1 MKREIIFRGKR
12 WNKVRLLI
20 PGMGVH
26 WVAPISSEGGD
37 GCNTWGNCHVWDN
50 GEEEMTNILKM
61 VNFKVHKFIV
71 AYVKDILLRSI
82 YSED

>member
-1 MKREIIFRGKR
+1 M
-12 WNKVRLLI
+12 RLSEVLSLI
-20 PGMGVH
+20 SLKFDKSKWP
-26 WVAPISSEGGD
+26 
-37 GCNTWGNCHVWDN
+37 TWGNCHVWDN